1 MKIQTSLCLLI
12 SSFIFLLSTNITSLV
27 AAEQKIVVIDMEKVF
42 TEYYKT
48 KIEDAKIRK
57 QTDVFKQYLGSL
69 SDAREKIQVEYIE
82 LRDASQNIAISD
94 AERESKRVE
103 SLDKYREL
111 QAKDVEIQQYNQQK
125 RRFLI
130 EEYEKIRKGLITEI
144 GNVIKS
150 RAKREGYSLVLDYS
164 GNTQNNIPPVVY
176 YDAGMDI
183 TAQIIKE
190 INLGNETTAASLKE
204 ADSNN

>member
-1 MKIQTSLCLLI
+1 MKIQKSLFL
-12 SSFIFLLSTNITSLV
+12 FIMAGFISLV
-27 AAEQKIVVIDMEKVF
+27 INPVLSNAAELQIAVIDMEKVF

-48 KIEDAKIRK
+48 KIEDAKIKK
-57 QTDVFKQYLGSL
+57 QTDVFKEYIGTLN
-69 SDAREKIQVEYIE
+69 DAREKIQVAYIE
-82 LRDASQNIAISD
+82 LRDASQNIALSD

-130 EEYEKIRKGLITEI
+130 EEYEKIRKGLIDEI
-144 GNVIKS
+144 KKVIQS
-150 RAKREGYSLVLDYS
+150 RAKREGFSLVLDYS
-164 GNTQNNIPPVVY
+164 GNTQNNMPSVIYFSPN
-176 YDAGMDI
+176 MDI

-190 INLGNETTAASLKE
+190 INLGNEATAAALTE
-204 ADSNN
+204 ANSNK